1 MKYFKSDLSREEL
14 KKEYK
19 ALAKKF
25 HPDVSKDPNAEI
37 IFKEINEE
45 YSNYSFSSGGYT
57 DPYDFYSESCADT
70 DPFSADPFENFYSS
84 YSNPFTEGFDN
95 SVYDNFDVVFFK
107 KVNAH
112 YEGISSHFGGH
123 VDLFDITKDYEGFQ
137 VIYRNRDQIVPE
149 VLIHPSLKYKLPS
162 DDDMLNYFIEVVF
175 QESLDVIDYGNEDW
189 FEYIKKHYKLYK
201 YWAFD
206 GENGEC
212 YGDEITAPMTKYAS
226 FNFYACCYED
236 YSKSKESTDYPEK
249 YTMYFEYTKCFKVRE
264 TLNWFDFPFKVC
276 CKCTFEEFVN
286 SHTFKVPPQTN
297 IQIDPK
303 EGMKILAPYNAKVF
317 ANYEVIKFYKMPRNK
332 DIVFG
337 RFDII
342 ELINWIDMLEAKDI
356 ENAQKAIDGI
366 NAKSMEKLKNLI
378 KKGKVSPGI

>member
-1 MKYFKSDLSREEL
+1 
-14 KKEYK
+14 
-19 ALAKKF
+19 
-25 HPDVSKDPNAEI
+25 
-37 IFKEINEE
+37 
-45 YSNYSFSSGGYT
+45 
-57 DPYDFYSESCADT
+57 
-70 DPFSADPFENFYSS
+70 
-84 YSNPFTEGFDN
+84 
-95 SVYDNFDVVFFK
+95 
-107 KVNAH
+107 
-112 YEGISSHFGGH
+112 
-123 VDLFDITKDYEGFQ
+123 
-137 VIYRNRDQIVPE
+137 
-149 VLIHPSLKYKLPS
+149 
-162 DDDMLNYFIEVVF
+162 MLNYFIEVVF
-175 QESLDVIDYGNEDW
+175 QESLDVIDYRNEDW

-236 YSKSKESTDYPEK
+236 YSESKESTDYPEK
-249 YTMYFEYTKCFKVRE
+249 YTMYFEYTKYFKVRE

-276 CKCTFEEFVN
+276 CNCTFEEFVN
-286 SHTFKVPPQTN
+286 SHTFKVPVQTD

-303 EGMKILAPYNAKVF
+303 EGMKILAPYNAKIF

-332 DIVFG
+332 EIVFG

-342 ELINWIDMLEAKDI
+342 ELINWIDTLEAKDI
-356 ENAQKAIDGI
+356 ENAQKAIDEI